1 MHVLSQ
7 YFQEQTQPAEGC
19 SYHQPARENQKLQVV
34 YRDLSQCT
42 KPQYLPQY
50 KANCWGRC
58 KDGQQCSEPASYED
72 IQSGKSVPLEIA
84 VLLKV
89 LVMRRC
95 IHFSLI
101 ETPHTLHLKQHKMSG
116 ARK

>member
-7 YFQEQTQPAEGC
+7 YFQEQTQPAERC
-19 SYHQPARENQKLQVV
+19 IYHQPARESQKLQVV

-42 KPQYLPQY
+42 KPQYLPQH

-84 VLLKV
+84 FLLKI
-89 LVMRRC
+89 LVD
-95 IHFSLI
+95 
-101 ETPHTLHLKQHKMSG
+101 
-116 ARK
+116 RKSACRERV